1 MGVRLSTFI
10 EGHKAEAV
18 LAPLFKLLEVI
29 FELSVPLAVASL
41 IDDGIAEGDLHHV
54 LMMALLMVALGI
66 LGLISSVTAQYFA
79 ARAAT
84 GFSRRMK
91 SALFSH
97 IANLAES
104 DRDRIGGSTLIS
116 RMTNDSTLVQNGINM
131 FLRLFMRSPFVVFGA
146 AAAAFLVNKELAVIF
161 VIVIPILAFIVFLI
175 MRFTVPMYKRT
186 QSALDKILAKVRENL
201 SGIRVLRAFG
211 KEETEEKEFSS
222 SLTELVTIQLSTGRI
237 SALLNPMTYV
247 VVNLAVAVLVYY
259 GRERFSLG
267 LIEVGSI
274 VALVNYMTQ
283 ILTELIKLANL
294 IVTISRAVASWKR
307 IKSVFLMDSSLLD
320 KADGCMEGDDSDEA
334 VSFHSVS
341 VVYREGGEPS
351 LKDADFTIR
360 RGERV
365 GIIGGT
371 GSGKTTLVSLIP
383 RLYEAASGSVSVFG
397 HAVQDW
403 NLHSLRSIIGYVQQK
418 ALLFK
423 GTVRDNIAWG
433 KPDAS
438 DEDVINALKAA
449 EAYDFVMEKKGGIM
463 AFVEEGGKNF
473 SGGQR
478 QRLSIARALIR
489 EPEILILD
497 DSSSALD
504 YATEARLRH
513 NLQSRNDMTVITVS
527 QRAGSLMSMDRIF
540 VLDRGRIVAS
550 GTHEELLASC
560 SIYQE
565 IYQSQFGGQYGEK

>member
-1 MGVRLSTFI
+1 MLFFSFLKGER
-10 EGHKAEAV
+10 KEAV

-54 LMMALLMVALGI
+54 LMMALLMVVLGI

-211 KEETEEKEFSS
+211 KEEAEEKEFTS

-307 IKSVFLMDSSLLD
+307 IKSVFLMDSSLMD

-438 DEDVINALKAA
+438 DEDVISALKAA

-540 VLDRGRIVAS
+540 VLDRGMIVAS
-550 GTHEELLASC
+550 GTHEELLAEC

>member
-1 MGVRLSTFI
+1 MLFFSFLKGER
-10 EGHKAEAV
+10 KEAV

-41 IDDGIAEGDLHHV
+41 IDDGIAEGNLYHV
-54 LMMALLMVALGI
+54 LMMALLMVVLGI

-211 KEETEEKEFSS
+211 KEEAEEKEFSS

-438 DEDVINALKAA
+438 DEDVISALKAA

-540 VLDRGRIVAS
+540 VLDRGMIVAS
-550 GTHEELLASC
+550 GTHEELLAEC

>member
-1 MGVRLSTFI
+1 MLFFSFLKGER
-10 EGHKAEAV
+10 KEAV

-211 KEETEEKEFSS
+211 KEEAEEKEFSS

-403 NLHSLRSIIGYVQQK
+403 NLHSFRSIIGYVQQK

-438 DEDVINALKAA
+438 DEDVISALKAA

-540 VLDRGRIVAS
+540 VLDRGMIVAS
-550 GTHEELLASC
+550 GTHEELLAEC

>member
-1 MGVRLSTFI
+1 MLFFSFLKGER
-10 EGHKAEAV
+10 KEAV

-211 KEETEEKEFSS
+211 KEEAEEKEFSS

-247 VVNLAVAVLVYY
+247 IVNLAVAVLVYY

-307 IKSVFLMDSSLLD
+307 IKSVFLMDSSLMD

-351 LKDADFTIR
+351 LKEADFTIR

-438 DEDVINALKAA
+438 DEDVISALKAA

-540 VLDRGRIVAS
+540 VLDRGMIVAS
-550 GTHEELLASC
+550 GTHEELLAEC

>member
-1 MGVRLSTFI
+1 MFFSFLKGER
-10 EGHKAEAV
+10 KEAV

>member
-1 MGVRLSTFI
+1 MFFSFLKGER
-10 EGHKAEAV
+10 KEAV

-211 KEETEEKEFSS
+211 KEEAEEKEFSS

-247 VVNLAVAVLVYY
+247 IVNLAVAVLVYY

-307 IKSVFLMDSSLLD
+307 IKSVFLMDSSLMD

-341 VVYREGGEPS
+341 VIYREGGEPS

-438 DEDVINALKAA
+438 DEDVISALKAA

-540 VLDRGRIVAS
+540 VLDRGMIVAS
-550 GTHEELLASC
+550 GTHEELLAEC

-565 IYQSQFGGQYGEK
+565 IYQSQFGGQYGEN

>member
-1 MGVRLSTFI
+1 MLFFSFLKGER
-10 EGHKAEAV
+10 KEAV

-211 KEETEEKEFSS
+211 KEEAEEKEFSS

-247 VVNLAVAVLVYY
+247 IVNLAVAVLVYY

-267 LIEVGSI
+267 LIEVGGI
-274 VALVNYMTQ
+274 VALVN
-283 ILTELIKLANL
+283 
-294 IVTISRAVASWKR
+294 
-307 IKSVFLMDSSLLD
+307 
-320 KADGCMEGDDSDEA
+320 
-334 VSFHSVS
+334 
-341 VVYREGGEPS
+341 
-351 LKDADFTIR
+351 
-360 RGERV
+360 
-365 GIIGGT
+365 
-371 GSGKTTLVSLIP
+371 
-383 RLYEAASGSVSVFG
+383 
-397 HAVQDW
+397 
-403 NLHSLRSIIGYVQQK
+403 
-418 ALLFK
+418 
-423 GTVRDNIAWG
+423 
-433 KPDAS
+433 
-438 DEDVINALKAA
+438 
-449 EAYDFVMEKKGGIM
+449 
-463 AFVEEGGKNF
+463 
-473 SGGQR
+473 
-478 QRLSIARALIR
+478 
-489 EPEILILD
+489 
-497 DSSSALD
+497 
-504 YATEARLRH
+504 
-513 NLQSRNDMTVITVS
+513 
-527 QRAGSLMSMDRIF
+527 
-540 VLDRGRIVAS
+540 
-550 GTHEELLASC
+550 
-560 SIYQE
+560 
-565 IYQSQFGGQYGEK
+565 